1 MSQDM
6 YNVMFQDDRLRLLYI
21 MMFQDDGAMFDASP
35 EAGISP
41 WSQIPPGN
49 FWDNTNYQDTPS
61 EGINGKVK

>member
-1 MSQDM
+1 MCQDM
-6 YNVMFQDDRLRLLYI
+6 YNGMFQDVRLRLLYNG
-21 MMFQDDGAMFDASP
+21 MFQDVIPMFGDSP